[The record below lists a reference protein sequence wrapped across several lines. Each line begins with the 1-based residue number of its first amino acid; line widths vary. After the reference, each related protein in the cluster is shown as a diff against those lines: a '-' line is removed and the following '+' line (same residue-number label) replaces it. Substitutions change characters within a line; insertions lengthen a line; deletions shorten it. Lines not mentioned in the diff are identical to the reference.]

1 MSTTFY
7 DFIATT
13 AVFRSPASTLL
24 RSLGTQSPCSGSHK
38 CYDVTSTFVVTS
50 PTAPAS
56 SVAPA
61 AGRVSMLGVPYVL
74 SYMHA
79 SKTLKI
85 TYANYLLIDSL
96 TDLPAN

>member
-24 RSLGTQSPCSGSHK
+24 RSLGTHSPCSGSHK

-61 AGRVSMLGVPYVL
+61 AESPCSG
-74 SYMHA
+74 
-79 SKTLKI
+79 
-85 TYANYLLIDSL
+85 SL
-96 TDLPAN
+96 TCYHTCMRLKL